1 MTDIELEVKHSD
13 DEVECF
19 LDNEVFFG
27 PVTEKE
33 KEIRVKCKRKE
44 EKIDK

>member
-1 MTDIELEVKHSD
+1 MTDIEELEVKHSD

-33 KEIRVKCKRKE
+33 KEIRV
-44 EKIDK
+44 